1 MDIAVVILNYNGR
14 NYLEQ
19 FLPSVVQYSAPAR
32 VIIADNASTDD
43 SVEFLKANYPDLEL
57 IINNENGGF
66 AKGYNDAL
74 KQVKADYYVLLNSDI
89 EVTENWINPCI
100 ELLESDSEI
109 AACHPKVK
117 AFHKKSHFEHAG
129 ATGGFLDQDYFP
141 FCRGRIF
148 EFAEEDNGQ
157 YDETREVFWATGAC
171 MFIRSSVYHELGGL
185 DEAFFAHMEEI
196 DLCWRIKK
204 RGYKIYY
211 AHGSEVYH
219 VGGGTLSYDS
229 PRKTYLN
236 FRNSIFMIIKNH
248 EGVLFFKL
256 FKRLVID
263 GIAAWKFLFTG
274 KGGSFF
280 AVFKAHMGMYASL
293 GRLLKQRKE
302 IKKTSGVYNKTGT
315 YSRSIVLD
323 KFLRGRKK
331 FSELDSSYFN

>member
-1 MDIAVVILNYNGR
+1 MDVAVVILNYNGR

-19 FLPSVVQYSAPAR
+19 FLPSVVANSGNAR
-32 VIIADNASTDD
+32 VIVADNCSTDD
-43 SVEFLKANYPDLEL
+43 SVDFLKTNYPDLEL
-57 IINNENGGF
+57 IINSENGGF
-66 AKGYNDAL
+66 AKGYNEAL
-74 KQVKADYYVLLNSDI
+74 KKVDAEYYVLLNSDI
-89 EVTENWINPCI
+89 EVTPNWIDPCI
-100 ELLESDSEI
+100 AILESDPTI

-117 AFHKKSHFEHAG
+117 AYHKQTHFEHAG

-148 EFAEEDNGQ
+148 EFAEEDEGQ

-171 MFIRSSVYHELGGL
+171 MFIRSKVFHELGGL

-204 RGYKIYY
+204 RGMKIFYV
-211 AHGSEVYH
+211 HGSEVFH

-248 EGVLFFKL
+248 EGLLFFKL
-256 FKRLVID
+256 FKRLAID
-263 GIAAWKFLFTG
+263 GIAAWKFLLTG
-274 KGGSFF
+274 QAGSYI
-280 AVFKAHMGMYASL
+280 AVFKAHMAMYSNLA
-293 GRLLKQRKE
+293 RLLKQRKE